1 MKKLFLSAASLLLMT
16 TGLKSFAQDAATAPP
31 PQEVAPEASKPKL
44 TFKPAGRILF
54 DGALFAPN
62 KNGFSDG
69 VALPDI
75 RLGGTATYGKF
86 SAKLDIGYGMSKLSL
101 KDVYIGFK
109 PNEYN
114 SFKLGYFVH
123 QFGLNAATSSSMK
136 PTMIAPTS
144 DTFFNATG
152 RNLGLGYLYD
162 KGQFFLGASLFAS
175 SQSLSLTPGQ
185 QGKISVGAMERFVWR
200 PIRSDGNVVQIGIST
215 WYQSAEHLDDNDTP
229 GEVHTSPGFFNF
241 SANFPTKV
249 NNVSMLQATV
259 TNAKAVFKMSPEL
272 ILAKDRFAL
281 EGQYYFMNVDRKNGL
296 HSYNAHGGYASLRA
310 LILGDSKYGYSH
322 GDAGLATPS
331 PKTLECVI
339 GYDITDAYDRK
350 ASIAGGI
357 SNDYSVTFNYYLNK
371 YIICRLRYNYTT
383 DRLASFAP
391 NRHVNMIQARVM
403 FKF

>member
-1 MKKLFLSAASLLLMT
+1 MKKFKLLTAASLLLLSGSVT
-16 TGLKSFAQDAATAPP
+16 TYAQDSIS
-31 PQEVAPEASKPKL
+31 VAKPKL

-54 DGALFAPN
+54 DGGIFLPN

-69 VALPDI
+69 VVLPDI

-86 SAKLDIGYGMSKLSL
+86 SAKLDIGYGMGSLSL
-101 KDVYIGFK
+101 KDVFIGYK
-109 PNEYN
+109 PDEFN
-114 SFKLGYFVH
+114 SLKLGYFVH

-175 SQSLSLTPGQ
+175 STSLKTTPGQ

-200 PIRSDGNVVQIGIST
+200 PIRTDGNVVQIGIST
-215 WYQSAEHLDDNDTP
+215 WYQTAEHKTITDDA
-229 GEVHTSPGFFNF
+229 GKVKTSPGYFNY

-249 NNVSMLQATV
+249 DNVGLLSASV
-259 TNAKAVFKMSPEL
+259 SNAKGVFKLSPEL
-272 ILAKDRFAL
+272 ILAKGRVAL
-281 EGQYYFMNVDRKNGL
+281 EGQYYYMNVNRDHGF
-296 HSYNAHGGYASLRA
+296 HSYNAHGGYASLRI
-310 LILGDSKYGYSH
+310 LMLGDNKYGYSH

-331 PKTLECVI
+331 PKTLECVA
-339 GYDITDAYDRK
+339 GYDITDAYDYK
-350 ASIAGGI
+350 AGIHGGI

-371 YIICRLRYNYTT
+371 YIICRLRYNYTNQ
-383 DRLASFAP
+383 RLASFTP
-391 NRHVNMIQARVM
+391 NHHVNMIQARVM

>member
-1 MKKLFLSAASLLLMT
+1 M
-16 TGLKSFAQDAATAPP
+16 
-31 PQEVAPEASKPKL
+31 
-44 TFKPAGRILF
+44 
-54 DGALFAPN
+54 
-62 KNGFSDG
+62 
-69 VALPDI
+69 
-75 RLGGTATYGKF
+75 
-86 SAKLDIGYGMSKLSL
+86 
-101 KDVYIGFK
+101 
-109 PNEYN
+109 
-114 SFKLGYFVH
+114 H

-249 NNVSMLQATV
+249 NNVSMLKATV

-281 EGQYYFMNVDRKNGL
+281 EGQYYFMNVDRKDGL
-296 HSYNAHGGYASLRA
+296 HSYNAHGGYASLRT
-310 LILGDSKYGYSH
+310 LILGDSRYGYSH

-331 PKTLECVI
+331 PKTLECVL
-339 GYDITDAYDRK
+339 GYDITDAYDKK
-350 ASIAGGI
+350 AGILGGI
-357 SNDYSVTFNYYLNK
+357 SNDYSVTFNYYVNK
-371 YIICRLRYNYTT
+371 YIICRLRYNYTK
-383 DRLASFAP
+383 DHLASFAP
-391 NRHVNMIQARVM
+391 DRHVNMIQARVM